1 MSDSAAGAASAESA
15 GVGGEKKST
24 KGTPSKANIFARIA
38 LFVRQVVA
46 ELKKVVT
53 PTRSELWNYTLVV
66 IVFVLVC
73 MAFVLA
79 LDYVI
84 NKGVFWVF
92 G

>member
-15 GVGGEKKST
+15 GVGGEKKSA
-24 KGTPSKANIFARIA
+24 KGTPAKANVFARIA
-38 LFVRQVVA
+38 LFVRQVIA